1 MMIVGMPTI
10 QSKRYANNTRNRCA
24 TPCKITDPGSF
35 SSGDTHRLS
44 IFRPP
49 RYRRPLLITPPDNC
63 LEASTGSTC
72 RGFGCHYR
80 YCHPPPLRPEWVC
93 QVHEVL
99 PILLLLPPARN
110 HLPVAINKQGS
121 SKIMPTIT
129 GVCYIPPEHRK
140 PPRVMVKKTKRE
152 IMIPRGGFFTSNTA
166 IAKFTARESACIYN
180 SVPPDSTK

>member
-1 MMIVGMPTI
+1 MQTIHVIVALHLVKSPTLVLSAQVI
-10 QSKRYANNTRNRCA
+10 RIRCQYL
-24 TPCKITDPGSF
+24 DPPDTVGPF
-35 SSGDTHRLS
+35 SS
-44 IFRPP
+44 PP
-49 RYRRPLLITPPDNC
+49 LITVWKRQQVQLVED
-63 LEASTGSTC
+63 SGVTTVIVT
-72 RGFGCHYR
+72 
-80 YCHPPPLRPEWVC
+80 PPPLRPVWVC
-93 QVHEVL
+93 QVLEFL